1 MRSLKLT
8 VPPKASASLSAVTVL
23 NTSIPSSM
31 SEEMILRSVLLSPD
45 SELDRR
51 IPSIVI
57 ALYFGATPRITTFVP
72 SPPTL
77 LIETPGNLP
86 TDSAALASG
95 SVCIRADET
104 AFIMDFD
111 DNC

>member
-1 MRSLKLT
+1 M
-8 VPPKASASLSAVTVL
+8 SAVTVL
-23 NTSIPSSM
+23 NTSIPSNIL
-31 SEEMILRSVLLSPD
+31 EEIILRSVLRSPA
-45 SELDRR
+45 SELARR

-57 ALYFGATPRITTFVP
+57 TLYFGATPRITTLVP

-77 LIETPGNLP
+77 VTETPGNLP

-95 SVCIRADET
+95 SASIRADET
-104 AFIMDFD
+104 AFMIDFD